1 MAQIGYHAS
10 HEQFAPSQLLQLAQQ
25 AEKAGFQF
33 CLSSDHFHPWSGSR
47 GQSGFSWSWLG
58 AAMAGTSIPF
68 GVVTCPVYRY
78 HPAIIAQAAATLD
91 EMFPGRFFLCAGSG
105 QALNEAITGERWPA
119 KEERNQR
126 LKEGVQMIRALW
138 TGEETTQKGL
148 VQVEQ
153 AKLYTKPRTD
163 IPIIGAALTE
173 ETARWAGTWADGL
186 ISVAGEPEQTKTII
200 DAFRSNGGKG
210 RPVLLKVQVSFAK
223 DRKKA
228 LEGAYDQWKT
238 NVFGSKAQADLRS
251 PAQYD
256 ELAKTVRP
264 EDMEKHVLISNDPH
278 EYIDRLRQ
286 YFDLGAE
293 KLSIHNVNRDQEG
306 FIDFFGREV
315 LPGLEVNTDQ

>member
-1 MAQIGYHAS
+1 
-10 HEQFAPSQLLQLAQQ
+10 
-25 AEKAGFQF
+25 
-33 CLSSDHFHPWSGSR
+33 
-47 GQSGFSWSWLG
+47 
-58 AAMAGTSIPF
+58 
-68 GVVTCPVYRY
+68 
-78 HPAIIAQAAATLD
+78 
-91 EMFPGRFFLCAGSG
+91 
-105 QALNEAITGERWPA
+105 
-119 KEERNQR
+119 
-126 LKEGVQMIRALW
+126 MIRALW

-148 VQVEQ
+148 IQVEQ

-186 ISVAGEPEQTKTII
+186 ITVAGEPEQTKKII
-200 DAFRSNGGKG
+200 SAFRSNGGVD
-210 RPVLLKVQVSFAK
+210 RPILLKVQVSFAK
-223 DRKKA
+223 DQKTA
-228 LEGAYDQWKT
+228 LEGAYAQWKT

-256 ELAKTVRP
+256 ELAKSVRP
-264 EDMEKHVLISNDPH
+264 EDMEKHVLISNDPQ

-286 YFDLGAE
+286 YFDLGVA